1 MMNELLSALDPA
13 LCEAVRICFSLIA
26 PVLGIR
32 IAFRLVCQGYGYSVD
47 FWDLC
52 DSFFSLFKKKPKAEN
67 TNDSDLNS
75 NLAPQKVNLSKLAN
89 EPLGFMADE
98 YYS

>member
-1 MMNELLSALDPA
+1 MMMNELLSALDPA

-32 IAFRLVCQGYGYSVD
+32 IAFRFVFRCYGYSSVD
-47 FWDLC
+47 FLDFYY
-52 DSFFSLFKKKPKAEN
+52 SFFSLFKKKPKAEN
-67 TNDSDLNS
+67 TNDSDLND

-98 YYS
+98 